1 MSSTIIHFDTLQH
14 AKKLQKAGFT
24 AEQAEIQAEA
34 FNEQA
39 NAINSIIDNNLATKN
54 DLLNLET
61 SLEERLTGR
70 INEMCYKLTIRL
82 GSMLAAAV
90 LILGALI
97 PIISKTH

>member
-1 MSSTIIHFDTLQH
+1 MNSTILHFDTLQH

-39 NAINSIIDNNLATKN
+39 NAINSIIDNNLATKS
-54 DLLNLET
+54 DLDKLGYEL
-61 SLEERLTGR
+61 S
-70 INEMCYKLTIRL
+70 YKLTVRF

-97 PIISKTH
+97 PIISKTI